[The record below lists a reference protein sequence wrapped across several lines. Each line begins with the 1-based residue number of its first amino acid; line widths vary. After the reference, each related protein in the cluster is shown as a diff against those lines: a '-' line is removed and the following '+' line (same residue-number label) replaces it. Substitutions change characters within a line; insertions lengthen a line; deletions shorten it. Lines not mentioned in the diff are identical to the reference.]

1 MKASCLAIAFF
12 IFVMVIGTVDAQTD
26 YDYFDSFLAE
36 AREHFEKGELS
47 QASDALFR
55 ADQIALM
62 DKGNFQKQIAMLQAY
77 LYYGS
82 RTNDPTYNEYW
93 GTAASQIFNALEQ
106 NAEAKLKDPNTREA
120 GLSEL
125 DRLANIGIP
134 EGIRYRD
141 SMEGIRQAA
150 EDAAENA
157 RRSPTPTPT
166 ASTVC
171 SWDGTWSTEW
181 GEMKLRQSSS
191 GNTVSGGYPYNSGT
205 IFGTVLGNTLSGKWV
220 EKPPAGSAIPDHYS
234 GNFVFFMNDDCSSFK
249 GQYNHKDSQTWKY
262 DWNGKRK

>member
-1 MKASCLAIAFF
+1 MKASCLAIVFF
-12 IFVMVIGTVDAQTD
+12 LISIMVIGTVDAQTD

-36 AREHFEKGELS
+36 AMEHFEKGELS
-47 QASDALFR
+47 QASDALSQ
-55 ADQIALM
+55 ANQIALM
-62 DKGNFQKQIAMLQAY
+62 DKGNFQIQTAMLQAY

-82 RTNDPTYNEYW
+82 ATNDPTYNEYW
-93 GTAASQIFNALEQ
+93 GNAAFQILNALEQ
-106 NAEAKLKDPNTREA
+106 NAEAKLKDSATREA

-157 RRSPTPTPT
+157 RRSPTPPPI

-171 SWDGTWSTEW
+171 SWDGT
-181 GEMKLRQSSS
+181 
-191 GNTVSGGYPYNSGT
+191 
-205 IFGTVLGNTLSGKWV
+205 
-220 EKPPAGSAIPDHYS
+220 
-234 GNFVFFMNDDCSSFK
+234 
-249 GQYNHKDSQTWKY
+249 
-262 DWNGKRK
+262 